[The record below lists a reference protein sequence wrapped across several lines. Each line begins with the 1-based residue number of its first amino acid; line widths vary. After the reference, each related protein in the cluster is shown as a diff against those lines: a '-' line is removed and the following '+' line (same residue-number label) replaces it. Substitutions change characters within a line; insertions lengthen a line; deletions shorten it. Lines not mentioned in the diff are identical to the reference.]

1 MTTRNRE
8 QWLATLANRSARHIA
23 SALRDGGDEEPI
35 LRISCGFTP
44 SGRGRKRQPAAP
56 LPPTVSADD
65 TAEIFI
71 SPAVDDARQVARLL
85 VPLLVMAHAG
95 TYRDGQRVQ
104 SALTQLGLN
113 GSDFPDWLERE
124 ISRIGM
130 YPHAS
135 VNLDARPKQTTRLIK
150 AVCYGDLMNGEAH
163 DAYIVRMSRN
173 TYEMGAPICPLCNDS
188 LNAEG
193 AN

>member
-1 MTTRNRE
+1 MTRNRE

-35 LRISCGFTP
+35 IRISCGFTP
-44 SGRGRKRQPAAP
+44 SGRGRKRQLADL

-85 VPLLVMAHAG
+85 LPLLVAAHAG
-95 TYRDGQRVQ
+95 TYKQTQAVQ
-104 SALTQLGLN
+104 NACERLGLN
-113 GSDFPDWLERE
+113 ADGFPAWLERE
-124 ISRIGM
+124 IERIGM

-135 VNLDARPKQTTRLIK
+135 VNLDARPKQTTRLLK

-163 DAYIVRMSRN
+163 DAYTVRLSR
-173 TYEMGAPICPLCNDS
+173 TVYEMGAPICPLCNDR
-188 LNAEG
+188 LNLEG
-193 AN
+193 GN